1 MAILSKGTTFTTGEQ
16 VTALSLNNLVD
27 NATFASG
34 AVDGSTTA
42 LDGDGKIIV
51 KDGGITSAKLPS
63 GGLTSNLKIT
73 SGGTVFPNSPD
84 NGYLQISNSDGSNK
98 LAIDPN
104 EILTHGGGLAI
115 RVPDGQGIS
124 MQNVNAA
131 GDDVITNLKI
141 TSGGSVGINTS
152 SPEATLHVKD
162 IGTTQPCILVEDS
175 SIAEGDIAVRSGETL
190 QMGHW
195 NGSAFTNRFQFNS
208 SGVAEVFGT
217 DSTGNSILILNST
230 GTDDTSALMF
240 SNQVDGDD
248 DVGQIGYDHTNNK
261 MKFRVNAAERA
272 TLNGTGVFEPTLA
285 LKCSGIN
292 LVSTFSGSD
301 LVTSANIDHM
311 WYDDTNDGSTKGTF
325 HFVADTTYHA
335 TGNAD
340 CRARVFTTASD
351 HRLKEDIKDI
361 EDSISKVQ
369 SLKPVN
375 FSWIATGENQDGFI
389 AHEVQE
395 VVPLAVNG
403 AKDAVKEDGT
413 PIYQG
418 LDQSKLIPI
427 LTKAL
432 QEALTKIESL
442 EARVAALES

>member
-1 MAILSKGTTFTTGEQ
+1 MAILSKGTDFSTGDQ
-16 VTALSLNNLVD
+16 VTAAKLDALVD

-34 AVDGSTTA
+34 AVDDSTTA

-51 KDGGITSAKLPS
+51 KDGGITSAKLN
-63 GGLTSNLKIT
+63 LTAN
-73 SGGTVFPNSPD
+73 
-84 NGYLQISNSDGSNK
+84 
-98 LAIDPN
+98 
-104 EILTHGGGLAI
+104 
-115 RVPDGQGIS
+115 
-124 MQNVNAA
+124 
-131 GDDVITNLKI
+131 
-141 TSGGSVGINTS
+141 VGINTS

-175 SIAEGDIAVRSGETL
+175 STAEGDIAVRSGETL

-248 DVGQIGYDHTNNK
+248 DVGQIGYNHSTNT
-261 MKFRVNAAERA
+261 MGFRVNAAERA
-272 TLNGTGVFEPTLA
+272 TLNGTGVFKPTLA
-285 LKCSGIN
+285 LQCTDIN
-292 LVSTFSGSD
+292 LIHAFSGGTG
-301 LVTSANIDHM
+301 VTDATNIDHM

-395 VVPLAVNG
+395 VVPVAVNG

-418 LDQSKLIPI
+418 VDQSKLVPL